1 MKQCWAV
8 ARYFQHKQKL
18 PINIETVC
26 KIPITAS
33 QIFGNNS
40 WSFHECMWL
49 RSSTGLKFIVS
60 IILYVCGYVHSY
72 TRKYGEDGCI
82 YWHYFLE
89 GVPACMFLFDGK
101 VLFISSRCSYYV
113 YSIKHILNMHLIF
126 ISIRIWGLISFMT
139 IDSFQAICILFC
151 SLLFICSVLSKQ
163 FKYPS
168 HHCPKWWIVCP
179 SSKTNTTSPMLIL
192 WFCFVFFC
200 VFTGLS
206 VLGL

>member
-1 MKQCWAV
+1 MSIAIHESMV
-8 ARYFQHKQKL
+8 RVGASIGIYF
-18 PINIETVC
+18 P
-26 KIPITAS
+26 
-33 QIFGNNS
+33 
-40 WSFHECMWL
+40 
-49 RSSTGLKFIVS
+49 
-60 IILYVCGYVHSY
+60 
-72 TRKYGEDGCI
+72 
-82 YWHYFLE
+82 E

-101 VLFISSRCSYYV
+101 VLFISSGCSYYV

-192 WFCFVFFC
+192 WFCFVFFLC
-200 VFTGLS
+200 IYGAFCTWALASSSGLGAGDAQWRWFTASQAVVQPVVFQ
-206 VLGL
+206 